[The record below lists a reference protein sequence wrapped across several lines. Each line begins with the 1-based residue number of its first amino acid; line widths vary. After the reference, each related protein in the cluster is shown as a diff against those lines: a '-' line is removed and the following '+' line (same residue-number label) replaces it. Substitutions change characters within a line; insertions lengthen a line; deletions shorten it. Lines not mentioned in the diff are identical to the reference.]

1 MHESGTEPV
10 QLDNYGSGTRVE
22 PYIHNPETR
31 SEDSSPS
38 SVDSD
43 GKVQS
48 TPVSSTIQ
56 NPSVSTSNVKL
67 HSETQTNHRKIFTP
81 NQISSAVVASDFS
94 RICCSLAA
102 AIFVFLSYI
111 GSPIIGS
118 YLIKN
123 IVLFR
128 PLYLLLVTNISIV
141 LAHLL
146 LDLQKGVVSSGKEED
161 SSSLIAAFGLAGQ
174 LGKALEAGL
183 VLQHVVGALFVD
195 CSLYSIVVICLLSLA
210 QKLGW

>member
-1 MHESGTEPV
+1 M
-10 QLDNYGSGTRVE
+10 D
-22 PYIHNPETR
+22 I
-31 SEDSSPS
+31 
-38 SVDSD
+38 D

-56 NPSVSTSNVKL
+56 NPSVSTSNVEH
-67 HSETQTNHRKIFTP
+67 HSETQTHHRKIFTP
-81 NQISSAVVASDFS
+81 NQISSAVAASEIT

-102 AIFVFLSYI
+102 AFFVFLSYI
-111 GSPIIGS
+111 GPPILGS

-123 IVLFR
+123 VVLFR

-146 LDLQKGVVSSGKEED
+146 LEKQKGVISSGKEAD

-174 LGKALEAGL
+174 LGKALEVGL

-195 CSLYSIVVICLLSLA
+195 CSVYSIVVICLLSLA